1 MIQTRQVQRP
11 STWGVTTNQ
20 TGGNETLC
28 RTLAAQPPCEG
39 EILRLDGD
47 TLRVDGSEVGVLE
60 ERDEVSLGG
69 FLEGHDGR
77 GLEAQVR
84 LHTHI
89 QRQT

>member
-20 TGGNETLC
+20 TRGNETLC

-47 TLRVDGSEVGVLE
+47 TLGVNGSQVGVFEERNEVGF
-60 ERDEVSLGG
+60 GG
-69 FLEGHDGR
+69 FLKSHNGR
-77 GLEAQVR
+77 RLEAKIS
-84 LHTHI
+84 LKEKTLDK
-89 QRQT
+89 

>member
-39 EILRLDGD
+39 EILGLDGD
-47 TLRVDGSEVGVLE
+47 TLRVDGGEVRVLE
-60 ERDEVSLGG
+60 EGDKVRLGSLLQRHDGGRLEAEVSLVDVMSAK
-69 FLEGHDGR
+69 L
-77 GLEAQVR
+77 
-84 LHTHI
+84 
-89 QRQT
+89 